1 MFIFHVN
8 QSCDSSTLASHA
20 ERPNVEKKQ
29 RRTNYVRKS
38 VLHFNLETRLKILFR
53 SFNAIQTNLSF
64 LMTTKLSID
73 NQRHLLAKL
82 YTKKNITKTVFFEN
96 SRQKLKFMRKKKE
109 RLTSRDKLARAI
121 IDRTCIFVIFCQVNV
136 FEYII
141 LLFAFGFDVQV

>member
-1 MFIFHVN
+1 
-8 QSCDSSTLASHA
+8 
-20 ERPNVEKKQ
+20 
-29 RRTNYVRKS
+29 
-38 VLHFNLETRLKILFR
+38 
-53 SFNAIQTNLSF
+53 
-64 LMTTKLSID
+64 MTTKLSID

-109 RLTSRDKLARAI
+109 RLTSRVKLARAI
-121 IDRTCIFVIFCQVNV
+121 IARTCIFVIFCQVNV